1 MPTRRLLIALS
12 GVLAG
17 AAMIAA
23 AAPAA
28 TSATDTTDTT
38 DITYRGLEISVS
50 GVERAVNV
58 SLSDCPAGANTVRG
72 VIRPGDV
79 NEFATVKVNFKVLPA
94 FTPGPIPKPVLYD
107 EAGKAFNTAQSFGDV
122 GGTPS
127 FSCTFSFRIPKGTK
141 LKRFAI
147 DTASIDLA
155 TIGQ

>member
-1 MPTRRLLIALS
+1 MSTRRLLIALS

-28 TSATDTTDTT
+28 TNA
-38 DITYRGLEISVS
+38 TYRGLEISVS
-50 GVERAVNV
+50 GLERGVNV

-79 NEFATVKVNFKVLPA
+79 NEFATVKVDFKVLPA

-107 EAGKAFNTAQSFGDV
+107 EAGKAFNTAQSFGDL

-127 FSCTFSFRIPKGTK
+127 FSCAFSFRIPKGTK
-141 LKRFAI
+141 LKRFAV
-147 DTASIDLA
+147 DTASIDLGA
-155 TIGQ
+155 MGQ